1 MDEEKKKHWSL
12 RFLLACLKSPVTFA
26 LIALCCYF
34 LFQAYVLGNSAFIN
48 KAMAL
53 GCVLL
58 WFFWFLAKNMLK
70 LFLILVVI
78 GLGFYGYYS
87 VSRQEIVKCEES
99 GGVWNKETKTC
110 EAKLGFMEKLE
121 KLWNQYTG
129 GKNK

>member
-110 EAKLGFMEKLE
+110 EAKL
-121 KLWNQYTG
+121 
-129 GKNK
+129 